1 MSVAWGLTVDCA
13 RPRELAVFWAL
24 ALGYV
29 EPPPPEG
36 SASWEAWLVAQ
47 GVPRDEWDDAAYL
60 ADPDGTAPSLSFLRV
75 PEPKSSKNRVHV
87 DVKVSGGRD
96 KPDDLRRRRIQ
107 DAVDRLVAAGA
118 AVERLDEHDGVLDHV
133 VMTDPEGNEFCVV

>member
-13 RPRELAVFWAL
+13 RPRELAAFWAL

-29 EPPPPEG
+29 HPPPPQG

-47 GVPRDEWDDAAYL
+47 RVPRDEWDDAAFL
-60 ADPDGTAPSLSFLRV
+60 SDPDGTAPTLSFLRV
-75 PEPKSSKNRVHV
+75 PEPKVSKNRLHV

-96 KPDDLRRRRIQ
+96 KPAELRRRRIH

-118 AVERLDEHDGVLDHV
+118 AVDRFDESGGVLDHV